1 MRGQEPGGIRDANT
15 YPDYSSEATDSGV
28 PGGGEN
34 THSWRHQEIVA
45 AFGAIEVTDASA
57 QADRFEQIARWW
69 DDGLRAFRHAVNG
82 SLASAWAGVGAT
94 AAGRAVEDYVARA
107 HQLTDALEQLPGVV
121 RGAAEAI
128 VATKYAVGTL
138 EVEETGAAAWS
149 ADGAVHAM
157 GSASA
162 HGAASAAEEAARAA
176 MRQGYVLPFAEL
188 VARIPVLPMPLRSL
202 DSGEPSDR
210 QSLIGSAGQSRGDR
224 HAGPAVEESAGGGQ
238 DSSATSEEGTAEA
251 EPVGD
256 SEIGGHKRRVA
267 EPIDSPDLIE
277 SGSVELD
284 DRPASSGSAT
294 TVASAS
300 AGVTSA
306 AGPSGTSAWTTPVGA
321 GLLTAPTWPSA
332 APIDTA
338 VVATG
343 RGPAAGST
351 AGRKEPSMNTSGT
364 GDRTWSGAA
373 RHGPSGQHDV
383 PRPGTGHSVPGST
396 GPVIGAGPSSGHT
409 AARSVDRYFH
419 FGGAPPT
426 APAPGADA
434 VRVLPEYLITL
445 ANTAELLGEPRPAI
459 AGGVIGGGD
468 DFSPD
473 EQRSTATRC

>member
-15 YPDYSSEATDSGV
+15 YPDYSSEATDSVV

-45 AFGAIEVTDASA
+45 AFGAIEVIDASA

-82 SLASAWAGVGAT
+82 SLASAWSGVGAI

-107 HQLTDALEQLPGVV
+107 HQLTVALEQLPGVV

-128 VATKYAVGTL
+128 VATKYAVGSL

-188 VARIPVLPMPLRSL
+188 VARIPVLPIPLRSL
-202 DSGEPSDR
+202 DSGDPSDR

-224 HAGPAVEESAGGGQ
+224 RAGPVEESAGGGQ
-238 DSSATSEEGTAEA
+238 DSSATSTEGTAAA

-256 SEIGGHKRRVA
+256 SEIDGHMRRVE
-267 EPIDSPDLIE
+267 EPIDRPDLIE

-284 DRPASSGSAT
+284 DRPVSSGST
-294 TVASAS
+294 TTAASAS
-300 AGVTSA
+300 AGVTGA
-306 AGPSGTSAWTTPVGA
+306 APPSGTSSWPTPVGA
-321 GLLTAPTWPSA
+321 GSLTARAWPSA

-338 VVATG
+338 VVAAG

-351 AGRKEPSMNTSGT
+351 AGRREPSINTSGT
-364 GDRTWSGAA
+364 GGRTWSGAPP
-373 RHGPSGQHDV
+373 HGPSGQHDL
-383 PRPGTGHSVPGST
+383 PRPGTGQSVPGST
-396 GPVIGAGPSSGHT
+396 GPVIGSGPSSGHT
-409 AARSVDRYFH
+409 ATRSVDRYFH
-419 FGGAPPT
+419 LGGAPPT
-426 APAPGADA
+426 VPAPGADA

-468 DFSPD
+468 DFSRD
-473 EQRSTATRC
+473 EQRSTATRG